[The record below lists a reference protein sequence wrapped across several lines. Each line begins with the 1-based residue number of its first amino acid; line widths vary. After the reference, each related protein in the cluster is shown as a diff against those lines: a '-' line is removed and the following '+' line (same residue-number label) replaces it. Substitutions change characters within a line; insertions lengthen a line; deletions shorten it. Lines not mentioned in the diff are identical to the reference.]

1 MNSLLSSDVVV
12 ITLPNKPAPTPEE
25 FNKSWEND
33 IRNDNKSLIEEIT
46 KKIAKKDFLKK
57 YSYFAEKKRHLI
69 RQPKNRIH
77 FFRLR
82 KIRRSDE
89 TEAIVTYSNIYRLKA
104 FISVLRANV
113 LILSDARW
121 CAALFSRYKFISQ
134 YPCCYFCDI

>member
-57 YSYFAEKKRHLI
+57 YSYIYVATTRTEITPFLHELFKQLYYI
-69 RQPKNRIH
+69 RYHKIEVGLEYPIKNLQV
-77 FFRLR
+77 FY
-82 KIRRSDE
+82 E
-89 TEAIVTYSNIYRLKA
+89 TEFVDYLYEENK
-104 FISVLRANV
+104 
-113 LILSDARW
+113 
-121 CAALFSRYKFISQ
+121 
-134 YPCCYFCDI
+134 